1 VSPPQGFNNASF
13 GRVGFGNIAENLRRS
28 TVHVRAGRHGQGSGI
43 ILSPDGLIVTN
54 AHVASSRP
62 LEVQL
67 WDGSHSHAAILARD
81 AARDLA
87 FLRIAKSGLPA
98 ATLADSDKS
107 RVGELVIAVGNPFGF
122 IGAITTG
129 VIHAIGQVN
138 GLAPLKWI
146 QADVQLAPGNSG
158 GPLANAEGQVVGVNT
173 MIAGGVGLAVPSNTV
188 ARLLNRLRNGAPQ
201 APFGV
206 TLRPVEI
213 KVGNKA
219 QLCLAILDVS
229 KNSAAERA
237 SLMRGDILIA
247 VEGRHFESIEDLD
260 RALDGTG
267 AHWSANSN
275 ERVIRIQF
283 LRGDPTRIRTVSVRL
298 GLATLAAA

>member
-1 VSPPQGFNNASF
+1 MLPPQGSGDANF
-13 GRVGFGNIAENLRRS
+13 GGVGFGNIAEALRRS
-28 TVHVRAGRHGQGSGI
+28 TVHVRAGRRGQGSGI

-67 WDGSHSHAAILARD
+67 WDGSQSSAEIVVRD

-87 FLRIAKSGLPA
+87 FLRVAKSSLPA
-98 ATLADSDKS
+98 AMLADSDKL
-107 RVGELVIAVGNPFGF
+107 RVGELVMAVGNPFGF

-129 VIHAIGQVN
+129 VVHGIGQVN

-201 APFGV
+201 APLGI
-206 TLRPVEI
+206 TLRPMEI
-213 KVGNKA
+213 KVENRA
-219 QLCLAILDVS
+219 QLGLAILEVN

-237 SLMRGDILIA
+237 SLMRGDILIG

-260 RALDGTG
+260 RALDDTR
-267 AHWSANSN
+267 ANSSSN
-275 ERVIRIQF
+275 GERVIRIQF
-283 LRGDPTRIRTVSVRL
+283 LRDDPTRIRTVSVRL
-298 GLATLAAA
+298 GFATRAAA

>member
-1 VSPPQGFNNASF
+1 MLPPQGSGDANF
-13 GRVGFGNIAENLRRS
+13 GGVGFGNVAEALRRS
-28 TVHVRAGRHGQGSGI
+28 TIHVRAGRRGQGSGI

-62 LEVQL
+62 LQVQL
-67 WDGSHSHAAILARD
+67 WDGSQSSAEILVRD

-87 FLRIAKSGLPA
+87 FLRVAKSSLPA
-98 ATLADSDKS
+98 ATLADSDKL

-129 VIHAIGQVN
+129 VVHGIGQID

-146 QADVQLAPGNSG
+146 QAVVQLAPGNSG
-158 GPLANAEGQVVGVNT
+158 GPLANAQGQVVGVTT

-188 ARLLNRLRNGAPQ
+188 TLNRLRTGAPQ

-206 TLRPVEI
+206 TLRPIEI
-213 KVGNKA
+213 TVGNKA
-219 QLCLAILDVS
+219 QMGLAILEVN

-237 SLMRGDILIA
+237 SLVRGDILIA

-260 RALDGTG
+260 RALDGTRANAG
-267 AHWSANSN
+267 ADAG

-283 LRGDPTRIRTVSVRL
+283 IRGDPTRIRTASVRL
-298 GLATLAAA
+298 GLATRAAA

>member
-1 VSPPQGFNNASF
+1 VLPPQGSSDANYGS
-13 GRVGFGNIAENLRRS
+13 VGFGNIAEALRRS
-28 TVHVRAGRHGQGSGI
+28 TVHVRAGRRGRGSGI
-43 ILSPDGLIVTN
+43 NLSPDGLIVTN
-54 AHVASSRP
+54 AHVASSRQ

-67 WDGSHSHAAILARD
+67 WDGSQASAEILVRD

-87 FLRIAKSGLPA
+87 FLRVAKSSLPA
-98 ATLADSDKS
+98 ATLADSDKL

-129 VIHAIGQVN
+129 VIHGIGQVK

-158 GPLANAEGQVVGVNT
+158 GPLANAQGQVVAVNT
-173 MIAGGVGLAVPSNTV
+173 MIVGGVGLAVPSNTV

-206 TLRPVEI
+206 TLRPLEI
-213 KVGNKA
+213 TVGNKA
-219 QLCLAILDVS
+219 QLGLAILEVN

-247 VEGRHFESIEDLD
+247 VEGRHFESIDDLD
-260 RALDGTG
+260 RVLDGTG
-267 AHWSANSN
+267 TNSGANG

-283 LRGDPTRIRTVSVRL
+283 LRSDPTRIRTVSIRP
-298 GLATLAAA
+298 GLATRAAA